1 MKSDKIS
8 SEMKKEFE
16 NDVHNFIDLDTTEDD
31 KEVKNTPNIQANQ
44 VQEIVSSSTQKN
56 DDQII

>member
-1 MKSDKIS
+1 
-8 SEMKKEFE
+8 
-16 NDVHNFIDLDTTEDD
+16 LDTTEDE
-31 KEVKNTPNIQANQ
+31 KEVKNTPNIQVNQ